1 MRMLCTGKTRYQ
13 LVDEDGEDLPETWVF
28 DWSGRDP
35 FDIVV
40 AVVTE
45 VSGRPWK
52 WSVRTIHS
60 GKLSPQRCVAMS
72 ARVAAVLRK
81 ENRARAVECIVRVV
95 SEEFTPR
102 RKGKID
108 PKEVRRILAK
118 IDPELPED
126 ADERPEALAAVMLR
140 HFRRALRTAVDVGA
154 GLRVSWQVDT

>member
-1 MRMLCTGKTRYQ
+1 MQLTGKTRFQ
-13 LVDEDGEDLPETWVF
+13 LVDEDGEDLPEAWEF

-40 AVVTE
+40 AAVTE

-52 WSVRTIHS
+52 WSVRKISS
-60 GKLSPQRCVAMS
+60 GKLSPQRCQALS

-81 ENRARAVECIVRVV
+81 ENRARAADCIARVV
-95 SEEFTPR
+95 GDEFTPR

-108 PKEVRRILAK
+108 AKEVRKLLAK

-126 ADERPEALAAVMLR
+126 ADERPEVLAAVMLR
-140 HFRRALRTAVDVGA
+140 RFRKALRTAVDVGA
-154 GLRVSWQVDT
+154 GLRVSWQVDE